1 MKKKFFILFIILL
14 IIPTVISIK
23 NLKDNIDEKKNQIS
37 FLEKNLSNKK
47 SQLANIHTKLL
58 EKNINLENV
67 LFEDGI
73 SFENF
78 SNINVKINETNYILS
93 EFKSDDI
100 VFAKHPSAS
109 SSAYIE
115 IYDKKLFLVT
125 ATGQI
130 VYSNIDVFDKE
141 DFLLTPIKSNIQDLI
156 RYREFYKSS
165 AFGVKDFLIY
175 KNNIFIS
182 YIKKHS
188 KDCFSTSVLKAE
200 LNFEYIIFEDFYV
213 PEKCI
218 KKDEEFYNASK
229 HDKFVPHQSGG
240 RLIAYNNNLVFTTGD
255 YRYRILA
262 QDLASDFGKLISI
275 NLLSNEKKIISL
287 GHRNPQG
294 LFYHA
299 NLNYLFSTE
308 HGPNGGD
315 EINILN
321 LNKDYKEI
329 PNYGW
334 PQASYGRHYF
344 DNDDDNDVR
353 YKLSPLKDSHSKYGF
368 IEPIKY
374 FTPSVGISQIIG
386 VDRSFY
392 NTDGN
397 VLFVGTMGTAKKLK
411 EGMISLYFFEFKDD
425 KIIKDQ
431 FIPIKSR
438 VRDIIYN
445 KVNNNLIMYLETNNT
460 LAILKKAS

>member
-213 PEKCI
+213 PKKCI

-275 NLLSNEKKIISL
+275 NLLSNEKK
-287 GHRNPQG
+287 N
-294 LFYHA
+294 
-299 NLNYLFSTE
+299 NFSWT
-308 HGPNGGD
+308 
-315 EINILN
+315 
-321 LNKDYKEI
+321 
-329 PNYGW
+329 
-334 PQASYGRHYF
+334 
-344 DNDDDNDVR
+344 
-353 YKLSPLKDSHSKYGF
+353 
-368 IEPIKY
+368 
-374 FTPSVGISQIIG
+374 
-386 VDRSFY
+386 
-392 NTDGN
+392 
-397 VLFVGTMGTAKKLK
+397 
-411 EGMISLYFFEFKDD
+411 
-425 KIIKDQ
+425 
-431 FIPIKSR
+431 
-438 VRDIIYN
+438 
-445 KVNNNLIMYLETNNT
+445 
-460 LAILKKAS
+460 